1 MSDTSLV
8 FNLVARD
15 RASATV
21 QRMGDRITQASAT
34 IGAGIGVALGVG
46 VAANLDMEAAN
57 AKLTA
62 QLGVGPAEAAELS
75 KVSASV
81 YGNAWGETTADV
93 NEAIKGVYQQ
103 IGDTSQA
110 EGGLEGV
117 TTKVMALSQTFDQ
130 DLAGTTAAAGQMI
143 KTGLADNA
151 DEALDILARG
161 LQTGTDKAGDLLDTM
176 TEYGTQFRK
185 FGLDGEMATG
195 LLSQGL
201 KAGARDADTV
211 ADAIKEFSIRAIDGS
226 KKSAAGFAA
235 LGLNAKSM
243 TAQIGQGGDKATA
256 GLDVVLDKLRAMDDP
271 VAQEAAA
278 VALFGT
284 KAEDLG
290 KSLYSLDPSTAVAA
304 LGKVGGAADK
314 MAKTVGDTPAAAL
327 EKFKRQAIQK
337 LAAVTGTFVDFAME
351 NQQVMEPMAY
361 TLGGIAASV
370 LVVRG
375 AMMAWAAAQAVW
387 TAATTVATGAQWLW
401 NSALFAS
408 PITWIIVGIV
418 ALVAV
423 IVLIATKTTWFQQ
436 LWTTIWGGITTAT
449 SWAVAKVGSILNWF
463 GGLPG
468 RFGAWF
474 GRAKDAAIMKAAQ
487 LIVWVTG
494 LPGRIA
500 RSLASLAGR
509 LWTSASGAFQ
519 RFKDAAFLKAAQLI
533 VFVTGLP
540 GRIARG
546 IGNLGSL
553 LLEKGRNVVQGLWN
567 GISAMGG
574 WIKSKIMGWARSVIP
589 GPIAKALGIASPSKV
604 TKAQGQ
610 WIARGLVDGLTGSAK
625 QVRGAATKLADIVRD
640 GLKPGKKRAAALA
653 KISAGNKQLVTLA
666 NREAALATRIK
677 TATKRLT
684 DQIKARDK
692 LAADVKKGVLDS
704 ANITSGTDGQT
715 SAASI
720 LATLTTKMQQAKQF
734 AQQLATL
741 RKKGIR
747 SDLIAQIAQAGVEQG
762 SGAAAALAT
771 ASSSQIAQI
780 NKTQGQ
786 LVTAA
791 TQAGNT
797 AGTAMYGAG
806 IQAAQGLVKGLKSQR
821 KQIEKQMANI
831 ALAMAKAIKKALG
844 IHSPSRVMADQVG
857 SMVPAGIM
865 EGMAD
870 GQAALDRAMATVVQ
884 PPPAAG
890 TQAVGRQMS
899 PMPAAPLMTG
909 ANTTTVRIEVAGP
922 EEMKRLLRGIVR
934 KDGRGNV
941 QVAFGQGK
949 G

>member
-21 QRMGDRITQASAT
+21 QRMGDRITAASAT

-81 YGNAWGETTADV
+81 YGNAWGESTAEV

-117 TTKVMALSQTFDQ
+117 TTKVMALAQTFDQ

-161 LQTGTDKAGDLLDTM
+161 FQTGTDKAGDLLDTM

-185 FGLDGEMATG
+185 FGLDGETATG

-211 ADAIKEFSIRAIDGS
+211 ADAIKEFSIRAVDGS
-226 KKSAAGFAA
+226 AKSAVGFKA
-235 LGLNAKSM
+235 LGLNAKAM

-256 GLDVVLDKLRAMDDP
+256 GLDVVLGKLRAMHDP
-271 VAQEAAA
+271 VAQQAAA

-290 KSLYSLDPSTAVAA
+290 QSLFALDPSSAVAA
-304 LGKVGGAADK
+304 LGKVGGAAGK

-351 NQQVMEPMAY
+351 NQQLMEPLAY
-361 TLGGIAASV
+361 TLGGIAATV

-387 TAATTVATGAQWLW
+387 SAATTVATGAQWLW

-418 ALVAV
+418 ALIAV
-423 IVLIATKTTWFQQ
+423 IVLIATKTTWFQT

-449 SWAVAKVGSILNWF
+449 SWAVEQVGSILNWF
-463 GGLPG
+463 GELPG
-468 RFGAWF
+468 RFGTWF
-474 GRAKDAAIMKAAQ
+474 GNAKDAAIIKAAQ
-487 LIVWVTG
+487 LVVWVTG
-494 LPGRIA
+494 LPGRIIRA
-500 RSLASLAGR
+500 VASLAGR

-519 RFKDAAFLKAAQLI
+519 RFKDAAIIKAANL
-533 VFVTGLP
+533 VVWVTGLP
-540 GRIARG
+540 GRIAKG
-546 IGNLGSL
+546 LGNVSSL
-553 LLEKGRNVVQGLWN
+553 LYEKGKNVVQGLWN
-567 GISAMGG
+567 GIQGMGS
-574 WIKSKIMGWARSVIP
+574 WIYSKLMGWAKSMIP

-604 TKAQGQ
+604 TKAQGK
-610 WIARGLVDGLTGSAK
+610 WIARGLVDGLTGSSK
-625 QVRGAATKLADIVRD
+625 QVRAASRKLADIVRD
-640 GLKPGKKRAAALA
+640 GLAPGKKRSAALA
-653 KISAGNKQLVTLA
+653 KIATGNAQLVALA
-666 NREAALATRIK
+666 NKEVSLAGRIK
-677 TATKRLT
+677 TATKALA

-704 ANITSGTDGQT
+704 ANITSSSEGPV
-715 SAASI
+715 SASSI

-734 AQQLATL
+734 ATQLATL
-741 RKKGIR
+741 KKKGVR

-771 ASSSQIAQI
+771 ASKSQIGQI
-780 NKTQGQ
+780 NATQGQ

-791 TQAGNT
+791 TQAGST

-806 IQAAQGLVKGLKSQR
+806 IQAANGLVSGLKSQQ
-821 KQIEKQMANI
+821 KQIEKQMTGI
-831 ALAMAKAIKKALG
+831 ATSMAKAIKKALG
-844 IHSPSRVMADQVG
+844 IQLAEPRHG
-857 SMVPAGIM
+857 
-865 EGMAD
+865 
-870 GQAALDRAMATVVQ
+870 
-884 PPPAAG
+884 
-890 TQAVGRQMS
+890 
-899 PMPAAPLMTG
+899 
-909 ANTTTVRIEVAGP
+909 
-922 EEMKRLLRGIVR
+922 
-934 KDGRGNV
+934 
-941 QVAFGQGK
+941 
-949 G
+949 